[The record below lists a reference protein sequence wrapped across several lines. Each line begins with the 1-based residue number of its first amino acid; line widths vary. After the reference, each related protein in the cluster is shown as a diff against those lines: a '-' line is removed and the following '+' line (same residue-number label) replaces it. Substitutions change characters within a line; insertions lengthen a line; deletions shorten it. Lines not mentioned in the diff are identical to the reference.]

1 MDDIVILRDQ
11 DGAETEF
18 EILDVFQYQGDEY
31 AVLIPTD
38 ADEDDPVHILRVISE
53 DLDAGETDYE
63 GLDDEE
69 LIETLYEVFKK
80 RNDL

>member
-1 MDDIVILRDQ
+1 MEDIVILRDQ